1 MVKCATA
8 APPAA
13 RQRRV
18 ALGKVPHPT
27 RRVRGGVRVPGDG
40 RRRGGGVRG
49 STGDGTGAFVPALV
63 PIPVP
68 EGVVLRKVAARR
80 FRRRGVPD
88 DAGYPAAA
96 ASRAA
101 SGRNARISAAST
113 RSSANATRA
122 SMTCGFMRRHSL

>member
-1 MVKCATA
+1 MRDGGFAA
-8 APPAA
+8 AP

-80 FRRRGVPD
+80 FPSPRRSRRRGVP
-88 DAGYPAAA
+88 AAAA